1 MTIETRRQFVA
12 RGIAAGIAARA
23 LRGQTARPEPVPGI
37 EVGEPTRSLALRN
50 IAVIDA
56 TGRPALPGMTVV
68 IVGNKIQSIGRTA
81 APAGVPTVD
90 ASGKFL
96 IPGLWDMH
104 IHDSRGEINPLFIP
118 NGILG
123 VRTMGGPRF
132 VAREF
137 LKRRAEVAEGKI
149 LGPRLVVASQT
160 LYGSVA
166 RNPEEGRTAVREA
179 VREGADF
186 IKVYDGLSPESYF
199 AIADEAKKLKV
210 PFVGHAPTP
219 PGLEACANA
228 GQKSFEHMAGVKR
241 YLQQVAGFAANVIND
256 PGIATRLSTPQ
267 SAALFDIFLRN
278 QAWLCPTL
286 TPVFGATGEL
296 SRDPRLKYFDDSTR
310 AGWAVWLKT
319 PNFTA
324 LKAAGTE
331 RQQYQSNLGLVGAM
345 HKAGVGILAGTDTEL
360 VPASTGSLPYCLPGF
375 GLHDELRHLVTAG
388 LSPMDALRA
397 ATYNP
402 AKFLGLHD
410 RLGTI
415 ETGKLAELVLLDAN
429 PLDDIANT
437 TKINMVITG
446 GCIYRRPSLDAML
459 DTVESNVK
467 NAFKLSQDVLTK
479 YVGSYEYDRSKQ
491 LVNVVLEDGVLWL
504 GFGDNPKQPLKPIS
518 DTTFTGGLS
527 DVEFAKNAKGE
538 ATRLLIRSNGQD
550 LRADKK
556 N

>member
-1 MTIETRRQFVA
+1 
-12 RGIAAGIAARA
+12 
-23 LRGQTARPEPVPGI
+23 
-37 EVGEPTRSLALRN
+37 
-50 IAVIDA
+50 
-56 TGRPALPGMTVV
+56 MTVV
-68 IVGNKIQSIGRTA
+68 IAGNKIQSVGRMA
-81 APAGVPTVD
+81 ALPGVPTLD
-90 ASGKFL
+90 ASGKCL

-104 IHDSRGEINPLFIP
+104 AHDTRGEINPLFIP
-118 NGILG
+118 NGVIG

-137 LKRRAEVAEGKI
+137 LKRRAEVAEGNI

-166 RNPEEGRTAVREA
+166 RNPEEGRTAVRDA
-179 VREGADF
+179 VQEGADF

-219 PGLEACANA
+219 PGLEACADA

-241 YLQQVAGFAANVIND
+241 YLFQVTGLPASAMND
-256 PGIATRLSTPQ
+256 PGITTRLSTSQ
-267 SAALFDIFLRN
+267 AAALFDIFLRN

-286 TPVFGATGEL
+286 TPVFGATGGL

-310 AGWAVWLKT
+310 AGWARWLKT
-319 PNFTA
+319 PDFIARKT
-324 LKAAGTE
+324 AGTE
-331 RQQYQSNLGLVGAM
+331 RQQYQSNLELVGAM
-345 HKAGVGILAGTDTEL
+345 HKAGVPILAGTDTEL

-410 RLGTI
+410 TLGTI
-415 ETGKLAELVLLDAN
+415 ETGKLAELLLLDAN
-429 PLDDIANT
+429 PLDEIANT

-446 GCIYRRPSLDAML
+446 GRVYRRPALDAML
-459 DTVESNVK
+459 DAVEANVK
-467 NAFKLSQDVLTK
+467 NAFRLSQDVLTK
-479 YVGSYEYDRSKQ
+479 YVGSYEYGPSKQ
-491 LVNVVLEDGVLWL
+491 LVNVALEDGVLWL
-504 GFGDNPKQPLKPIS
+504 GFGDNPKFLLKPMS
-518 DTTFTGGLS
+518 DTTFTGDS
-527 DVEFAKNAKGE
+527 MDVEFAKNDKGK
-538 ATRLLIRSNGQD
+538 ATQLLLRLNGRE